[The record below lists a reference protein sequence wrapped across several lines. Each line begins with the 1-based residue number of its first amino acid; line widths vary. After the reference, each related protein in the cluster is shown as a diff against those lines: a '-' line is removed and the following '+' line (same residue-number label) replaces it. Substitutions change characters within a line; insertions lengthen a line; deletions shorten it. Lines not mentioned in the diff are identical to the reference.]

1 MPSPAAPWRAIADTL
16 VLSSWHRATELARPW
31 LLLAAYVVVC
41 VEGWWPLAPLLAL
54 ACFLAAFVQLHDAM
68 HRSLGLPRWANELV
82 IGASGMLL
90 LKSGHALLATHM
102 RHHGRVLAK
111 DDPEAGVVH
120 LRFLRVLWAGPFLVL
135 GNRRRA
141 LEIAPRT
148 RVSQLAETGL
158 TVFLLAAAIELERR
172 WGSPAGLVYWA
183 VAAMLSG
190 TMALWAGYLPHT
202 LSSRR
207 ALIRWAAW
215 AARGW
220 TPVVN
225 SLAYHDLH
233 HRFPRV
239 PTSLLPA
246 LAKRMGP
253 DEAFADETIHPGPAA
268 REGRHSSAVA
278 RDVGP

>member
-1 MPSPAAPWRAIADTL
+1 MPSPDASWRALADKL
-16 VLSSWHRATELARPW
+16 ALSPLHRATELARPW

-54 ACFLAAFVQLHDAM
+54 ACFLATFVQLHDAM
-68 HRSLGLPRWANELV
+68 HRSLGLPRVVNDLV
-82 IGASGMLL
+82 IGASGLLL

-120 LRFLRVLWAGPFLVL
+120 WRFARVLWAGPFLVL

-141 LEIAPRT
+141 LAIAPRT
-148 RVSQLAETGL
+148 RGTQLAETGL
-158 TVFLLAAAIELERR
+158 TVLLLAAAIEMERR

-183 VAAMLSG
+183 VAATLSG
-190 TMALWAGYLPHT
+190 TMAIWAGYLPHT
-202 LSSRR
+202 LSSKRP
-207 ALIRWAAW
+207 LIRWAAW
-215 AARGW
+215 GARGW
-220 TPVVN
+220 TPVLN

-246 LAKRMGP
+246 LAEQMGP
-253 DEAFADETIHPGPAA
+253 DEAFADETIHPGPAPP
-268 REGRHSSAVA
+268 G
-278 RDVGP
+278 

>member
-1 MPSPAAPWRAIADTL
+1 MPTPETTWRAVADGL
-16 VLSSWHRATELARPW
+16 VLSPGHRAAELARPW

-41 VEGWWPLAPLLAL
+41 LEGWWPLAPLLAL
-54 ACFLAAFVQLHDAM
+54 ACFLAGFVQLHDAM
-68 HRSLGLPRWANELV
+68 HRSLGLPRAVNELV
-82 IGASGMLL
+82 IAASGLLL

-102 RHHGRVLAK
+102 RHHGRVLAR

-120 LRFLRVLWAGPFLVL
+120 MRLLRVLWAGPFLVL

-158 TVFLLAAAIELERR
+158 TLLLLAAAIEMERR

-183 VAAMLSG
+183 VAAILSG

-202 LSSRR
+202 LSSQR

-215 AARGW
+215 GARGW
-220 TPVVN
+220 TPVLN

-246 LAKRMGP
+246 LAGKMGP
-253 DEAFADETIHPGPAA
+253 DEAFADETIHPGPA
-268 REGRHSSAVA
+268 GS
-278 RDVGP
+278 